1 LSLDQSEH
9 GEPGPLQRLL
19 RRLIVVHPEEVRVVL
34 WCWLYIFS
42 VLSSYY
48 IMRPI
53 RDQMG
58 IAGGVTNPNGK

>member
-1 LSLDQSEH
+1 MVD
-9 GEPGPLQRLL
+9 R
-19 RRLIVVHPEEVRVVL
+19 VHRVLGRFIEVRREEAPVVG

-53 RDQMG
+53 RD
-58 IAGGVTNPNGK
+58 